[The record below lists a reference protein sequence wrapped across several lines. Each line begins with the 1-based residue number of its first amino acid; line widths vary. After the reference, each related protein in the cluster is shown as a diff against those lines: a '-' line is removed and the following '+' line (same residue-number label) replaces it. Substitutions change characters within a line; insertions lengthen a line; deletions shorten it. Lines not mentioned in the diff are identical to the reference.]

1 MSALTKV
8 HCSFRVIFTEKPG
21 KKTGHPGNEVR
32 SHMYALA
39 HTSAK
44 PCYLS
49 LGKSVIAYLKPLYMF
64 TIIDTKI
71 KQYRSAPTMEKAR

>member
-1 MSALTKV
+1 
-8 HCSFRVIFTEKPG
+8 
-21 KKTGHPGNEVR
+21 
-32 SHMYALA
+32 MYALA

-71 KQYRSAPTMEKAR
+71 KKYWSAPTMEKAR